1 MTETL
6 DLFADLAP
14 AVKADPKLDL
24 WARQAVVASLLYY
37 RHDGSFMSDCDFA
50 QMCVRLSDGW
60 PSGSEPKS

>member
-1 MTETL
+1 
-6 DLFADLAP
+6 
-14 AVKADPKLDL
+14 
-24 WARQAVVASLLYY
+24 VVASLLYY